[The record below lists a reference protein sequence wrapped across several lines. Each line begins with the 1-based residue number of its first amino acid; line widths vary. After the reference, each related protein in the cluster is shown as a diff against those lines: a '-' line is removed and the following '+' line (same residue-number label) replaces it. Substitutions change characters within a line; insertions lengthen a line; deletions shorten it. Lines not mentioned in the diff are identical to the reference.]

1 MGHTCVGCGLIFNR
15 RNLKHK
21 CTVENPTFVFIER
34 RTGVTGA
41 AARNMLMNFIK
52 YEQNNHW
59 VYVRSEEDEPESP
72 VPSGLRSV
80 VVKVTEPMSVPGV
93 RKRKRQMSSPPP
105 PLFECE
111 EDDMQLVEPPRK
123 IQRQSILEKDLE
135 CSPSSIS
142 SWESEG
148 PRNSKKDKEIE
159 IAKVPEKENEKQRNE
174 RTPEMEKNKKSVEN
188 GKDKEKNEKIVENGK
203 EKGKSDKTI
212 ENGKETDKNEKI
224 VENGKQ
230 KDKNEKTVEK
240 GNEKERKE
248 KTKENGKEKHIN
260 EKTVEK
266 GKGNE
271 QGKEKEKESTE
282 KTVENRKENRIE
294 KTVVNEK
301 VKELVKG
308 NENELGKE
316 KEKDRTDKTVGNR
329 KEKDRNE
336 KTTVAKEL
344 VKENE
349 KDRKGKIDNRASRTV
364 GKGNSSEQKDQKEK
378 RTERCEKKGTDNGK
392 ANESSKRKDNK
403 DENNNNMNT
412 KKQKISINEYR
423 SRKDKVDQVPF
434 IDNIL
439 KDIETTHT
447 ITRIHSPVRESTPP
461 PPPSPLPPSPI
472 SVIGDDE
479 IQRAVAS
486 ICVENDK
493 CIEDYINETLVNI
506 CENVD
511 ENKECEGLAMPE
523 ERMTRKEEEKQRKEE
538 RRLRVEKEKEEEEEI
553 FVKERLTH
561 LDMIQRERVLLNV
574 GGFKFE
580 TSRHTLRKDPKS
592 LLARLPPGN
601 SVFLDRDG
609 SHFRLILNYLRDDCQ
624 MGSPAVLP
632 RERKYLLELKTE
644 CKYYN
649 VKGLER
655 IVERRI
661 KQIEGLY
668 GME

>member
-1 MGHTCVGCGLIFNR
+1 M
-15 RNLKHK
+15 
-21 CTVENPTFVFIER
+21 
-34 RTGVTGA
+34 TGA
-41 AARNMLMNFIK
+41 AAREMLMNFIK
-52 YEQNNHW
+52 YEQENHW
-59 VYVRSEEDEPESP
+59 VYVRAEEDEPESP

-80 VVKVTEPMSVPGV
+80 VVKVTEPMSVPSM
-93 RKRKRQMSSPPP
+93 RKGKRLMPSPTPP

-111 EDDMQLVEPPRK
+111 DDDIQLVEPPRK
-123 IQRQSILEKDLE
+123 IQRLSILEKDLE
-135 CSPSSIS
+135 CSPSSVS
-142 SWESEG
+142 SGESE
-148 PRNSKKDKEIE
+148 SKKEDVNGMS
-159 IAKVPEKENEKQRNE
+159 KVPEKENKKQRSE
-174 RTPEMEKNKKSVEN
+174 RTPEMEKR
-188 GKDKEKNEKIVENGK
+188 KEIQ
-203 EKGKSDKTI
+203 
-212 ENGKETDKNEKI
+212 KETENRREVVKEVEKCRK
-224 VENGKQ
+224 EQ
-230 KDKNEKTVEK
+230 TVEK
-240 GNEKERKE
+240 VKRKE
-248 KTKENGKEKHIN
+248 PVKENKKCTNDKITETENRDEPLKETEECRNECSIERGKESKKDMKKDSY

-447 ITRIHSPVRESTPP
+447 ITRIHTPIREVTPP

-538 RRLRVEKEKEEEEEI
+538 RRLRAEKEKEEEEEI